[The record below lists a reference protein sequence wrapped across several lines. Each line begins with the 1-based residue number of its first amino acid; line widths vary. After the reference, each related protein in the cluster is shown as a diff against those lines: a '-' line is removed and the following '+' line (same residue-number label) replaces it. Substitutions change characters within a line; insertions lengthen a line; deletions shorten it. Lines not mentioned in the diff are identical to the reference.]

1 MAGAAAMSGS
11 WFEQLEAQL
20 EQQLEAFLSS
30 RPEQRQLL
38 VEEEQRERQQR
49 LKRRQLE
56 VQAEAERLR
65 RALLELATEITQWQG
80 RVERARAAGAGALA
94 DQAEARLRQLM
105 GLGRDRWQALSSL
118 GDEFR
123 RLEADLAA
131 LQQEQEQQQ
140 AAAAAQ
146 SGTAQG
152 GAGTGAPGQA
162 GPGESGAAQGR
173 TQGRQETAAAGASAR
188 PTPLDPIELEAAW
201 SAFEAQQELEE
212 LRRRH
217 GTPPG

>member
-80 RVERARAAGAGALA
+80 RVERARAAGASALA

-123 RLEADLAA
+123 RLDADLAA
-131 LQQEQEQQQ
+131 LQREQEQQ
-140 AAAAAQ
+140 AA
-146 SGTAQG
+146 
-152 GAGTGAPGQA
+152 
-162 GPGESGAAQGR
+162 
-173 TQGRQETAAAGASAR
+173 TAAASGAPAQAGSGERGPGPAGAT
-188 PTPLDPIELEAAW
+188 PGSQAEAAASSPATPLDPIELEAAW
-201 SAFEAQQELEE
+201 SAFEAQQELEQ

-217 GTPPG
+217 GTPPV

>member
-80 RVERARAAGAGALA
+80 RVERARAAGASALA

-105 GLGRDRWQALSSL
+105 ALGRDRWQALSSL

-123 RLEADLAA
+123 RLDADLAA
-131 LQQEQEQQQ
+131 LQREQEQQAATAAASGAPAQ
-140 AAAAAQ
+140 AGSGERGPGPAGATQGSQAEAAGAAAAA
-146 SGTAQG
+146 
-152 GAGTGAPGQA
+152 
-162 GPGESGAAQGR
+162 
-173 TQGRQETAAAGASAR
+173 ASSPA
-188 PTPLDPIELEAAW
+188 TPLDPIELEAAW
-201 SAFEAQQELEE
+201 SAFVAQQELEE

-217 GTPPG
+217 GTPPV

>member
-80 RVERARAAGAGALA
+80 RVERARAAGASALA

-123 RLEADLAA
+123 RLDADLAA
-131 LQQEQEQQQ
+131 LQREQEQQAATAAASGAPAQ
-140 AAAAAQ
+140 AGSGERGPGPAGATPGSQAEAAGAAAAA
-146 SGTAQG
+146 SSPA
-152 GAGTGAPGQA
+152 
-162 GPGESGAAQGR
+162 
-173 TQGRQETAAAGASAR
+173 
-188 PTPLDPIELEAAW
+188 TPLDPIELEAAW
-201 SAFEAQQELEE
+201 SAFEAQQELEQ

-217 GTPPG
+217 GTPPV

>member
-1 MAGAAAMSGS
+1 MSGS

-80 RVERARAAGAGALA
+80 RVERARAAGASALA

-105 GLGRDRWQALSSL
+105 ALGRDRWQALSSL

-123 RLEADLAA
+123 RLDADLAA
-131 LQQEQEQQQ
+131 LQREQEQQAATAAASGAPAQ
-140 AAAAAQ
+140 AGSGERGPGPAGATQGSQAEAAGAAAAA
-146 SGTAQG
+146 
-152 GAGTGAPGQA
+152 
-162 GPGESGAAQGR
+162 
-173 TQGRQETAAAGASAR
+173 ASSPA
-188 PTPLDPIELEAAW
+188 TPLDPIELEAAW
-201 SAFEAQQELEE
+201 SAFVAQQELEE

-217 GTPPG
+217 GTPPV

>member
-1 MAGAAAMSGS
+1 MSGS

-80 RVERARAAGAGALA
+80 RVERARAAGATALA

-105 GLGRDRWQALSSL
+105 ALGRDRWQALSSL

-123 RLEADLAA
+123 RLDADLAA
-131 LQQEQEQQQ
+131 LQREQEQQAATAAASGAPAQ
-140 AAAAAQ
+140 AGSGERGPGPAGATPGSQAEAAGAAAAA
-146 SGTAQG
+146 
-152 GAGTGAPGQA
+152 
-162 GPGESGAAQGR
+162 
-173 TQGRQETAAAGASAR
+173 ASSRA
-188 PTPLDPIELEAAW
+188 TPLDPIELEAAW

>member
-1 MAGAAAMSGS
+1 MSGN

-20 EQQLEAFLSS
+20 EQQLEAFLSGN
-30 RPEQRQLL
+30 PEQRQLL
-38 VEEEQRERQQR
+38 VEEEQRERQRR
-49 LKRRQLE
+49 LKQRQLE

-65 RALLELATEITQWQG
+65 RALLELASEITQWQG
-80 RVERARAAGAGALA
+80 RVERARAAGAGTLA

-152 GAGTGAPGQA
+152 GPGSGAPAPAGT
-162 GPGESGAAQGR
+162 GESGAGQGR
-173 TQGRQETAAAGASAR
+173 PEGRQGTAAAGASAR

-217 GTPPG
+217 GSPPS

>member
-1 MAGAAAMSGS
+1 MSGS

-56 VQAEAERLR
+56 VQAEAEQLR

-80 RVERARAAGAGALA
+80 RVERARAAGASALA

-131 LQQEQEQQQ
+131 LQQVQEHQQ

-152 GAGTGAPGQA
+152 GPGSGAPAPAGSGGG
-162 GPGESGAAQGR
+162 GPGTAGAAPGSQG
-173 TQGRQETAAAGASAR
+173 GAAAAGAAAASSR
-188 PTPLDPIELEAAW
+188 PKPLDPIELEAAW

>member
-1 MAGAAAMSGS
+1 MSGN

-30 RPEQRQLL
+30 NPEQRQLL
-38 VEEEQRERQQR
+38 DEEEQQERQRR
-49 LKRRQLE
+49 LKQRQLE

-65 RALLELATEITQWQG
+65 RALLELASEITQWQG
-80 RVERARAAGAGALA
+80 RVERARAAGAGEL
-94 DQAEARLRQLM
+94 DKQTEGRLWKLM

-131 LQQEQEQQQ
+131 LQREMQQ
-140 AAAAAQ
+140 AAAQAAPGERGP
-146 SGTAQG
+146 SPA
-152 GAGTGAPGQA
+152 GAGQGSQ
-162 GPGESGAAQGR
+162 GAA
-173 TQGRQETAAAGASAR
+173 TAAEATAASAR
-188 PTPLDPIELEAAW
+188 PQPLDPIELEAAW

-217 GTPPG
+217 GSPPG

>member
-80 RVERARAAGAGALA
+80 RVERARAAGASALA

-123 RLEADLAA
+123 RLDADLAA
-131 LQQEQEQQQ
+131 LQREQEQQ
-140 AAAAAQ
+140 AA
-146 SGTAQG
+146 
-152 GAGTGAPGQA
+152 
-162 GPGESGAAQGR
+162 
-173 TQGRQETAAAGASAR
+173 TAAASGAPAQAGSGERGPGPAGAT
-188 PTPLDPIELEAAW
+188 PGSQAEAAGAAATAAFSSTTPLDPIELEAAW

-217 GTPPG
+217 GTPPV

>member
-1 MAGAAAMSGS
+1 MSGN

-20 EQQLEAFLSS
+20 EQQLEALLSS
-30 RPEQRQLL
+30 NPEQRQLL
-38 VEEEQRERQQR
+38 DEEEQQERQRR
-49 LKRRQLE
+49 LKQRQLE

-65 RALLELATEITQWQG
+65 RALLELASEITQWQG

-131 LQQEQEQQQ
+131 LQREMQQ
-140 AAAAAQ
+140 AAAQAAPGERGP
-146 SGTAQG
+146 SPA
-152 GAGTGAPGQA
+152 GAGQGSQ
-162 GPGESGAAQGR
+162 GAA
-173 TQGRQETAAAGASAR
+173 TAAEATAASAR
-188 PTPLDPIELEAAW
+188 PQPLDPIELEAAW

-217 GTPPG
+217 GSPPG

>member
-80 RVERARAAGAGALA
+80 RVERARAAGASALA

-105 GLGRDRWQALSSL
+105 ALGRDRWQALSSL

-123 RLEADLAA
+123 RLDADLAA
-131 LQQEQEQQQ
+131 LQREQEQQAATAAASGAPAQ
-140 AAAAAQ
+140 AGSGERGPGPAGATQGSQAEAAGAAAAAA
-146 SGTAQG
+146 S
-152 GAGTGAPGQA
+152 
-162 GPGESGAAQGR
+162 SR
-173 TQGRQETAAAGASAR
+173 T
-188 PTPLDPIELEAAW
+188 TPLDPIELEAAW

-217 GTPPG
+217 GTPPV

>member
-11 WFEQLEAQL
+11 WFEQL

-80 RVERARAAGAGALA
+80 RVERARAAGASALA

-123 RLEADLAA
+123 RLDADLAA
-131 LQQEQEQQQ
+131 LQREQEQQAATAAASGAPAQ
-140 AAAAAQ
+140 AGSGERGPGPAGATPGSQAEAAGAAAAAA
-146 SGTAQG
+146 S
-152 GAGTGAPGQA
+152 
-162 GPGESGAAQGR
+162 SR
-173 TQGRQETAAAGASAR
+173 T
-188 PTPLDPIELEAAW
+188 TPLDPIELEAAW

-217 GTPPG
+217 GTPPV

>member
-49 LKRRQLE
+49 LKRRQHE

-80 RVERARAAGAGALA
+80 RVERARAAGASALA

-123 RLEADLAA
+123 RLDADLAA
-131 LQQEQEQQQ
+131 LQREQEQQAATAAASGAPAQ
-140 AAAAAQ
+140 AGSGERGPGPAGATPGSQAEAAGAAAAAA
-146 SGTAQG
+146 S
-152 GAGTGAPGQA
+152 
-162 GPGESGAAQGR
+162 SR
-173 TQGRQETAAAGASAR
+173 T
-188 PTPLDPIELEAAW
+188 TPLDPIELEAAW

-217 GTPPG
+217 GTPPV

>member
-80 RVERARAAGAGALA
+80 RVERARAAGASALA

-123 RLEADLAA
+123 RLDADLAA
-131 LQQEQEQQQ
+131 LQREQEQQAATAAASGAPAQ
-140 AAAAAQ
+140 AGSGERGPGPAGATPGSQAEAAGAAAAA
-146 SGTAQG
+146 
-152 GAGTGAPGQA
+152 
-162 GPGESGAAQGR
+162 
-173 TQGRQETAAAGASAR
+173 ASSPA
-188 PTPLDPIELEAAW
+188 TPLDPIELEAAW
-201 SAFEAQQELEE
+201 SAFEAQQELEQ

-217 GTPPG
+217 GTPPV